1 MSTYITPHITK
12 QHRSEISACKTQQNA
27 HNHHVV
33 KNKRSGEKGTVG
45 IIDSGWCDHSHSTR
59 LFKAEIIRYARHS
72 RNSQLC
78 D

>member
-1 MSTYITPHITK
+1 MSTNIAPHITK
-12 QHRSEISACKTQQNA
+12 QHRSEISACKTQEKA
-27 HNHHVV
+27 RNHHVV

-45 IIDSGWCDHSHSTR
+45 IIDSGWCDHSHSAR
-59 LFKAEIIRYARHS
+59 LFKAEIIRHARHS